1 MMKVQ
6 LRQQRPK
13 AILIDCSELEL
24 GRNLGQRRGRPDDN
38 LEAYK
43 RRLQHYREHCLP
55 MLKALDEQQRLKI
68 VDGDV
73 EEKHLVNQ
81 LAQCIKTMIVASES
95 QNEGEGIEK
104 TDRPNGNCQKK
115 RKNSSFLDYKYSFS
129 RLLPSSGR

>member
-1 MMKVQ
+1 MKKVQ
-6 LRQQRPK
+6 LQQHPQQRPK

-55 MLKALDEQQRLKI
+55 MLKALDEEQRLKI

-81 LAQCIKTMIVASES
+81 LVQCIKTMIVASASE
-95 QNEGEGIEK
+95 NGIEK
-104 TDRPNGNCQKK
+104 RKSDTTRPNGN
-115 RKNSSFLDYKYSFS
+115 
-129 RLLPSSGR
+129 